1 MNYICVD
8 GVGSLLEELLYCSEE
23 KFEGIIKWTMV
34 PNRAAW
40 LFHRSWNGAINLR
53 EERWSC
59 PKNIHCYRTR
69 GVFLSR
75 EKFQTSGWNVTRTGY
90 DRSSFDKEA
99 NVTLWS
105 GYNDLHPDFR
115 LRWVFIPSRCARV
128 TWLILSHGIED
139 SVTLRMRRIHQAVKP
154 VERYAWLNEWKERRF
169 IHVYLVFL
177 NCFATLSVPETNV
190 IVGDV
195 QLCQMCPRTIAG
207 FHR

>member
-75 EKFQTSGWNVTRTGY
+75 EKFQTSGWNVTRTEY
-90 DRSSFDKEA
+90 DRNSFDKEA

-105 GYNDLHPDFR
+105 GYNDLQISDY
-115 LRWVFIPSRCARV
+115 V
-128 TWLILSHGIED
+128 
-139 SVTLRMRRIHQAVKP
+139 
-154 VERYAWLNEWKERRF
+154 
-169 IHVYLVFL
+169 VFL
-177 NCFATLSVPETNV
+177 FR
-190 IVGDV
+190 IDV
-195 QLCQMCPRTIAG
+195 YESRGWFCRMALKTPWCWEWDECIRQ
-207 FHR
+207 